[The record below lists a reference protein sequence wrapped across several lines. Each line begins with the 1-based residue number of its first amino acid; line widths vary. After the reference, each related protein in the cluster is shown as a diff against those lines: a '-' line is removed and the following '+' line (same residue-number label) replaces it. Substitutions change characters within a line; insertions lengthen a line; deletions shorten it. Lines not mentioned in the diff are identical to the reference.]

1 MAALLPAELGAPDVA
16 EDNEDSDEE
25 GDEEIPITL
34 ESIPELGIEV
44 TAKNKRKD
52 AARNGIP
59 GLDIEITAEDTPVD
73 TAQAC
78 NEENGWNSTPVV
90 NLKYSFKVNWPQR
103 IPLRHVRRQFAELEQ
118 ALQDAGVTF
127 FTGVHVCFVAST
139 IYIQS
144 LITTLV
150 FNIRTRSTSGP

>member
-1 MAALLPAELGAPDVA
+1 MAAFPPIELGAPDVT
-16 EDNEDSDEE
+16 EVDDVEV
-25 GDEEIPITL
+25 EIKRDG
-34 ESIPELGIEV
+34 IPELDIAV
-44 TAKNKRKD
+44 TAKDK
-52 AARNGIP
+52 
-59 GLDIEITAEDTPVD
+59 PVD
-73 TAQAC
+73 TAEAC
-78 NEENGWNSTPVV
+78 NDNGWNSTPVV

-127 FTGVHVCFVAST
+127 STGVHVCFVAST